1 MSTKILA
8 AVWKTVSIP
17 AAYAPVPDTEVV
29 RLLNAR
35 GTVRNFKPDPIP
47 EAWVNAMIAASQR
60 APTSSNIQ
68 AYSIIVVRDA
78 AIKAKLAE
86 LAGNQQHIIDCP
98 VYFALCADLTRLR
111 YACELHGQQ
120 YPGKTFEA
128 GLVASLDAALVG
140 MTMSM
145 VADSFGL
152 GSVMIGGM
160 RTKPLEV
167 AKALKLPP
175 RVYVV
180 FGLCVGWPKTAP
192 LPKPRQ
198 PMSAVVQYDTY
209 DNTKLG
215 AGIAEY
221 DLDLARYYG
230 RRGIKTTEQA
240 WTQPIAEKFSTDRR
254 KRLRQELNELGF
266 ELE

>member
-1 MSTKILA
+1 VSTRTLSAVEKDVSVA
-8 AVWKTVSIP
+8 AVD
-17 AAYAPVPDTEVV
+17 APVPDTETI

-47 EAWVNAMIAASQR
+47 DSWVDALVAASQR

-111 YACELHGQQ
+111 HACELHGQT
-120 YPGKTFEA
+120 YPGKSFES
-128 GLVASLDAALVG
+128 GLVASLDATLVG

-145 VADSFGL
+145 VADSMGL

-167 AKALKLPP
+167 AKTLNLPP

-180 FGLCVGWPKTAP
+180 FGLCVGWPKAPP

-198 PMSAVVQYDTY
+198 PMSAVVHYDTY

-215 AGIAEY
+215 TGIAEY
-221 DLDLARYYG
+221 DQDLAAYY
-230 RRGIKTTEQA
+230 RKRGMKTPDHA
-240 WTQPIAEKFSTDRR
+240 WTLPLSEKFSTDKR
-254 KRLRQELNELGF
+254 KRLKLELNEMGF